1 VISGPSRPT
10 QATSRSKI
18 IKAWL
23 KIVALARLHPRGLT
37 GLNGLNLYYNQLD
50 DASLATLRSMPELR
64 GLYISGEKITDA
76 GLVHIKELKKLEY
89 LSISW
94 TKATQAGIDDL
105 KKSLPGLRVDYGDN

>member
-1 VISGPSRPT
+1 
-10 QATSRSKI
+10 
-18 IKAWL
+18 L
-23 KIVALARLHPRGLT
+23 
-37 GLNGLNLYYNQLD
+37 
-50 DASLATLRSMPELR
+50 
-64 GLYISGEKITDA
+64 TDA

>member
-1 VISGPSRPT
+1 M
-10 QATSRSKI
+10 
-18 IKAWL
+18 
-23 KIVALARLHPRGLT
+23 
-37 GLNGLNLYYNQLD
+37 NLYYNQLD

-105 KKSLPGLRVDYGDN
+105 KKSLPGLRVDYQGITSATTRNESFMRVQAW